1 LKIQEHSLDEEI
13 SMLHKSPDCRVA
25 NAKGDCFAPLN
36 TSSHSSI
43 VVVHRLAK
51 KHGLVLEARN
61 IDQFN
66 RSGSNIDIAVDPKGL
81 FAHSHHNTH
90 LLHHHTTTNI
100 NNNNHS
106 ATTTSVLGPPT
117 SSISNLSA
125 QHLKYVIPLQ
135 LFVASDD
142 VNVLH
147 SAAREGH
154 LTSIVGKIVLR
165 WLLMTVY
172 SVCL

>member
-1 LKIQEHSLDEEI
+1 
-13 SMLHKSPDCRVA
+13 MLHKSPDCRVA

-51 KHGLVLEARN
+51 KRGLVLEARHV
-61 IDQFN
+61 DQFN
-66 RSGSNIDIAVDPKGL
+66 RSGSNSDIAVDPKGL

-90 LLHHHTTTNI
+90 LLHHHTTPNS
-100 NNNNHS
+100 NNNSTTVTS
-106 ATTTSVLGPPT
+106 ALVPPT
-117 SSISNLSA
+117 SSVSNTSAPISHF
-125 QHLKYVIPLQ
+125 HLKYVIPLQ

-154 LTSIVGKIVLR
+154 LTSIVGKMLTEMVISDNLIF
-165 WLLMTVY
+165 L
-172 SVCL
+172 SVICYRHDIE